1 MAGDGGSFRI
11 EGVTDPAGVAVSVTV
26 LGDGRMGG
34 PADPVDR
41 VVDGSGMTVE
51 SGFVDLQVNGGFGHD
66 FTADPARI
74 WDVAA
79 RLPEHGVT
87 AFLPTLI
94 SPTIAEARA
103 ADAVLAAG
111 PPDGWVGAI
120 PLGLHL
126 EGPALNPVLRG
137 AHPADRLV
145 EPTDGVVGEWLGLD
159 HLRLVTLAPE
169 LPGALAAIDR
179 LVEAGVTASI
189 GHTAATAAQVTS
201 AADAGAT
208 MVTHLFNAMAPFHH
222 REPGPIG
229 AALTDDRL
237 FIGVIADG
245 IHVAPEALALAW
257 RAAGPER
264 IILTTDAIAGLGT
277 AVVADPHGRKLVE
290 SSGGQ
295 VLAGG
300 TTPFHEV
307 RHTFIDAIAGDTRFV
322 PGCVTGAASANALRL
337 LGVGANEQDPLID
350 FVVLDSGGRP
360 TITGV
365 SGRLAFVG
373 TQVRP

>member
-1 MAGDGGSFRI
+1 
-11 EGVTDPAGVAVSVTV
+11 
-26 LGDGRMGG
+26 
-34 PADPVDR
+34 VDR
-41 VVDGSGMTVE
+41 VVDGSDMAVE

-66 FTADPARI
+66 FTADPGRI

-94 SPTIAEARA
+94 SPTVAEARA

-111 PPDGWVGAI
+111 PPADWLGAV

-145 EPTDGVVGEWLGLD
+145 EPTEARVGEWLGLE
-159 HLRLVTLAPE
+159 HLSLVTLAPE
-169 LPGALAAIDR
+169 LPGALTAIER
-179 LVEAGVTASI
+179 IVEAGAAASI
-189 GHTAATAAQVTS
+189 GHTAASAAQVTA
-201 AADAGAT
+201 AADAGVT

-222 REPGPIG
+222 RDPGPIG

-237 FIGVIADG
+237 SIGLIADG
-245 IHVAPEALALAW
+245 VHVASEALALAW

-277 AVVADPHGRKLVE
+277 DADAH
-290 SSGGQ
+290 GGQ
-295 VLAGG
+295 TQADGPSTGRTLRGG
-300 TTPFHEV
+300 TTPYHDV
-307 RHTFIDAIAGDTRFV
+307 RRSFARAISSTTELPSPSDAWLASSVNSRRLLGRGVENQIAGDD
-322 PGCVTGAASANALRL
+322 L
-337 LGVGANEQDPLID
+337 
-350 FVVLDSGGRP
+350 VVLDSRGRP
-360 TITGV
+360 ALTVV
-365 SGRLAFVG
+365 SGRPAFTAPG
-373 TQVRP
+373 LCP